1 MNWKDTERKVY
12 YYSRLLISYGGER
25 IMIRFFGIHIGTL
38 YFPTS
43 ILLITLLVLVGF
55 IIYFLSRRKRKRD
68 QTIHS
73 NENRVKGKR
82 GKDKTL

>member
-1 MNWKDTERKVY
+1 
-12 YYSRLLISYGGER
+12 
-25 IMIRFFGIHIGTL
+25 MIQFFGIHIGTL

-55 IIYFLSRRKRKRD
+55 IIYFLSRRKRNRD
-68 QTIHS
+68 HTIHS

-82 GKDKTL
+82 GKNKTL

>member
-25 IMIRFFGIHIGTL
+25 IMIRFFGIHIGML